1 MRSLLI
7 GLVLLAG
14 ASSPALAQRA
24 DPVERRVDRLEQE
37 MRAVQRRV
45 FPNGR
50 AQFVEPEI
58 VPETGA
64 PARPNLSGDAMSS
77 LSARVDA
84 LETQL
89 RTLTGQVEE
98 QGYRTRQLEEQIARL
113 RTDLEGRMDRIEQS
127 SRPAAGALTAPP
139 LSSGTEPAEEEATGE
154 DPADA
159 APAGTPPAAAADD
172 AEAAYNAG
180 FRLWDSGQFA
190 QAQESLGAAAER
202 FPDSPWASWM
212 RNLQGRAF
220 LDDGKPA
227 SAARIFLANYQD
239 NPRGARAADSLFFLG
254 QALTRLNRKPEACR
268 VYGELEQVYPN
279 MRDFLRQ
286 RLPQARADAEC

>member
-58 VPETGA
+58 APETTA
-64 PARPNLSGDAMSS
+64 PTRPNLSGDAMSS
-77 LSARVDA
+77 LAARVDA

-98 QGYRTRQLEEQIARL
+98 QGHRTRQMEEQITRL
-113 RTDLEGRMDRIEQS
+113 RADLEDRMGRIEQS
-127 SRPAAGALTAPP
+127 GRPPAGELRAPP
-139 LSSGTEPAEEEATGE
+139 LPPSS
-154 DPADA
+154 DPADEE
-159 APAGTPPAAAADD
+159 PAGEEPADAPPAAAAAD

-180 FRLWDSGQFA
+180 FRLWDSGQFV
-190 QAQESLGAAAER
+190 QAQEALGASAQR

-212 RNLQGRAF
+212 LNLQGRAF

-227 SAARIFLANYQD
+227 SAARIFLANYQE

-286 RLPQARADAEC
+286 RLPQARADADC